1 MFLSLKIGKK
11 TVIALILG
19 ILLAIV
25 LITGDIIHRAV
36 SSDQLIDG
44 ATPEQR
50 IEFLNGFGWNIGEET
65 ESIQVVIP
73 SVFNDVYKKY
83 NDIQISEGYDL
94 SLYKGKICTRYTYIV
109 LNYPD
114 VTDQVY
120 ANLLVFEGK
129 IIGGDICTYAIDGF
143 MHGFSGNTTVT
154 GVTFGNQALNQ

>member
-11 TVIALILG
+11 TIIALIVG
-19 ILLAIV
+19 IIVAVLLIV
-25 LITGDIIHRAV
+25 GDIIHRTDEANALAEG
-36 SSDQLIDG
+36 STAQD
-44 ATPEQR
+44 R
-50 IEFLNGFGWNIGEET
+50 IVFLNGYGWKLGEET

-94 SLYKGKICTRYTYIV
+94 TPYMGKICTRYTYEV

-114 VTDQVY
+114 GIDGVY
-120 ANLLVFEGK
+120 ANLLVYEGK

-143 MHGFSGNTTVT
+143 MHGFSGDAETT
-154 GVTFGNQALNQ
+154 GVMFGSDALEN